1 MEAPSAGTAF
11 VFFNLFS
18 SLSSS
23 RVFTHLLD
31 PQFVDINVMID
42 ERKTTFSVPGII
54 NVETEGFKDPVS
66 VRHQVP

>member
-1 MEAPSAGTAF
+1 MEAPNAGTAL

-23 RVFTHLLD
+23 RSFTCLLD

-42 ERKTTFSVPGII
+42 ESKPTFSMPGII

-66 VRHQVP
+66 VRHQAL

>member
-18 SLSSS
+18 SFVFIE
-23 RVFTHLLD
+23 VFTHLLD

>member
-1 MEAPSAGTAF
+1 MEAPNAGPGL
-11 VFFNLFS
+11 VFFNLFFIVFIE
-18 SLSSS
+18 
-23 RVFTHLLD
+23 VFTRLLD